1 MKAHRRLLAAALL
14 LGAAACSNAPGRSGG
29 DSYQRGLAALAQS
42 QPRTARIEF
51 MNAIKSD
58 PHNGRIRI
66 AQAKTLLLLGDG
78 VAAEAEIT
86 RARQT
91 GVPIAETHHLMA
103 HALLLQKEAQ
113 PALDEASKAPPA
125 YAAYAARMRGRAQL
139 VLGNDAAAAAEFDKA
154 VAAGGSDAE
163 VWIDVARFRRG
174 SGALAQAVEAAD
186 KAVAL
191 NPRSV
196 EALTL
201 RGEVTRNQYGLAAAL
216 PWFDKALEIDP
227 NDVNALTERAITE
240 GDLGRMQA
248 MLADSRR
255 ILELAPDNAMAFYLQ
270 AMLAARGGNFNLAR
284 DLYQRTGGALDDEP
298 AGMLLASSIELQTGN
313 AGQAIQR
320 LAKLVGMQP
329 DNRKARRLLAS
340 AQWRK
345 GDYAGTVETLRPVV
359 NSPDADAYVLT
370 LLGKALQKQGD
381 TRNAAVYLA
390 RAARPQVRNA
400 ALLAEPV
407 DDSQLAAMR
416 GSADARPG
424 EASLQ
429 IALIRALLARGLGD
443 EALQRAR
450 RLQSANPGAPDAHVM
465 VGDALGIKGDY
476 AAAVQ
481 EYRKAANIAFSEPV
495 AMRLIEALR
504 NSGNSAGAARVLELF
519 IQQNPQNVSAQVLAA
534 NSFLQSGRWDG
545 AIAIY
550 ERLRLRIGDR
560 DGTLLN
566 NLAWAYSE
574 RGQYDKAIPL
584 ARKAWSLDKA
594 NPSTADTLGWILYK
608 SGKDKAQG
616 LALMEQATRGAPT
629 DAEIR
634 QHLDSAR
641 GG

>member
-1 MKAHRRLLAAALL
+1 VRGHRQILVAALL
-14 LGAAACSNAPGRSGG
+14 IGAAACSNAPGGSG
-29 DSYQRGLAALAQS
+29 DSYRRGLAALEQG

-58 PHNGRIRI
+58 PNNGRFRI

-78 VAAEAEIT
+78 AAAEAEIT

-91 GVPIAETHHLMA
+91 GVPVAETRHLMA

-113 PALDEASKAPPA
+113 QALDEASKAPPA
-125 YAAYAARMRGRAQL
+125 FAAYAARMRGRALL

-154 VAAGGSDAE
+154 IAAGGNDPD

-201 RGEVTRNQYGLAAAL
+201 RGEITRNQYGLAAAL

-227 NDVNALTERAITE
+227 NDLNALTERAITE
-240 GDLGRMQA
+240 GDLGQMRA
-248 MLADSRR
+248 MLADSRHV
-255 ILELAPDNAMAFYLQ
+255 LELSPDNAMAFYLQ
-270 AMLAARGGNFNLAR
+270 AMLAARGGNFDLAR

-313 AGQAIQR
+313 EGQAIQR
-320 LAKLVGMQP
+320 LAKLVAMQP

-345 GDYAGTVETLRPVV
+345 GDYAGTIDTLRPVA

-370 LLGKALQKQGD
+370 LFGKALQKQGD
-381 TRNAAVYLA
+381 MRGASVYLA
-390 RAARPQVRNA
+390 RAARPQARSA
-400 ALLAEPV
+400 GLLAEPV

-416 GSADARPG
+416 GTADARPG

-429 IALIRALLARGLGD
+429 IPLIRALLARGLGD

-450 RLQSANPGAPDAHVM
+450 RLQAANPGAPDASVM

-504 NSGNSAGAARVLELF
+504 NSGNSAGAAKVLELF
-519 IQQNPQNVSAQVLAA
+519 IQQNPQNVSAQILAA
-534 NSFLQSGRWDG
+534 NSFMQSGRWDG

-560 DGTLLN
+560 DGTVLN

-574 RGQYDKAIPL
+574 RGEYEMAIPL

-616 LALMEQATRGAPT
+616 LTLMQQAARGAPT

-634 QHLDSAR
+634 QHLDAAR

>member
-1 MKAHRRLLAAALL
+1 MKAHRRILAVALL
-14 LGAAACSNAPGRSGG
+14 LGAAACSNAPGGSG
-29 DSYQRGLAALAQS
+29 DSYKRGLAALEQG

-58 PHNGRIRI
+58 PNNGRIRI

-78 VAAEAEIT
+78 AAAEAEIR
-86 RARQT
+86 RARET
-91 GVPIAETHHLMA
+91 GVPVAETHHLMA

-113 PALDEASKAPPA
+113 QALDEASKAPPA
-125 YAAYAARMRGRAQL
+125 FAAYAARMRGRAQL

-154 VAAGGSDAE
+154 IAANGNDPD

-186 KAVAL
+186 RAVAL

-201 RGEVTRNQYGLAAAL
+201 RGEITRNQYGLAAAL

-227 NDVNALTERAITE
+227 NDLNALTERAITE
-240 GDLGRMQA
+240 GDLGRMRA

-255 ILELAPDNAMAFYLQ
+255 VLELSPDNAMAFYLQ
-270 AMLAARGGNFNLAR
+270 AMLAARGGNFDLAR

-313 AGQAIQR
+313 AEQAIQR
-320 LAKLVGMQP
+320 LGKLVGMQP

-345 GDYAGTVETLRPVV
+345 GDYAGTVETLAPVA
-359 NSPDADAYVLT
+359 NAPDADAYVLT
-370 LLGKALQKQGD
+370 LIGKALQKQGD
-381 TRNAAVYLA
+381 VRGASIYLA
-390 RAARPQVRNA
+390 RAARPQARKA
-400 ALLAEPV
+400 GLLAEPV

-416 GSADARPG
+416 GTADARPG

-429 IALIRALLARGLGD
+429 IPLIRALLARGLGD

-450 RLQSANPGAPDAHVM
+450 RLQAANPGAPDASVM
-465 VGDALGIKGDY
+465 VGDSLGIKGDY

-481 EYRKAANIAFSEPV
+481 EYRNAANIAFSEPV

-504 NSGNSAGAARVLELF
+504 NSGNSAGAAKVLELF
-519 IQQNPQNVSAQVLAA
+519 IQQNPQNVSAQILAA
-534 NSFLQSGRWDG
+534 NSFMQSGRWDS

-574 RGQYDKAIPL
+574 RGEYDRAIPL

-616 LALMEQATRGAPT
+616 LALMQQAARGAPT

-641 GG
+641 RG